1 MCGGKCAVASAHCNA
16 LHVYRALVTKYTV
29 FKEADKI
36 TTHNEFGVEQE
47 DGLVLP
53 RVITVESYRVE
64 QILDGDVS
72 DDR

>member
-1 MCGGKCAVASAHCNA
+1 MN
-16 LHVYRALVTKYTV
+16 KYTV

-36 TTHNEFGVEQE
+36 ITHNEFGVEQE

-53 RVITVESYRVE
+53 RVITVECYRVE

>member
-1 MCGGKCAVASAHCNA
+1 M
-16 LHVYRALVTKYTV
+16 TKYTV

-36 TTHNEFGVEQE
+36 ITHNEFGVEQE

-72 DDR
+72 NDR